1 MYNSH
6 QLGKLGENLA
16 LEFLKQNQFSVV
28 VTNWRWQKAE
38 IDIIAKKLDLLVF
51 VEVKTRSSEK
61 YGSPYEFVNTK
72 KQKLMKE
79 AAEAFIE
86 QHQMTNEIRF
96 DIISVVINSEI
107 KKIKHIPDA
116 F

>member
-6 QLGKLGENLA
+6 QLGKLREKLA

-51 VEVKTRSSEK
+51 V
-61 YGSPYEFVNTK
+61 
-72 KQKLMKE
+72 
-79 AAEAFIE
+79 
-86 QHQMTNEIRF
+86 
-96 DIISVVINSEI
+96 
-107 KKIKHIPDA
+107 
-116 F
+116 

>member
-1 MYNSH
+1 
-6 QLGKLGENLA
+6 
-16 LEFLKQNQFSVV
+16 
-28 VTNWRWQKAE
+28 
-38 IDIIAKKLDLLVF
+38 
-51 VEVKTRSSEK
+51 
-61 YGSPYEFVNTK
+61 
-72 KQKLMKE
+72 MKE